1 MIYKNQ
7 IVKRILAVL
16 LCVFFIFFE
25 TAPFVVAA
33 ETVISGVDP
42 IQQGGKNVY
51 NVDATS
57 VSGNTG
63 FRQYDKF
70 ELYNSDIVNLLF
82 RKGDKDFSNF
92 VNLVNNQVIINSL
105 VNTMRGNNF
114 FNGHAIFVSP
124 KGIVIGASGVLN
136 VGSLSLLTPSQSQF
150 DEFKNKYDANT
161 LANYEIGKEGYNNL
175 IKDSI
180 GNITVN
186 GKIISRG
193 EVNLYGKNIKLE
205 GQNNSHAGIVSGWN
219 DTNTTFTDYDTA
231 KNLFDSLVNHNIT
244 DATKF
249 DLQNGK
255 IVLSANNYSS
265 ANINIIN
272 SDLVASKKIDI
283 KSNVKYSEQES
294 KDLVKSEINIANS
307 KISSGDVDILASA
320 TNEKIS

>member
-7 IVKRILAVL
+7 IVKRIFAVL

-25 TAPFVVAA
+25 TAPLMMAA
-33 ETVISGVDP
+33 DTVISGVTP
-42 IQQGGKNVY
+42 TQQGGKNVY

-63 FRQYDKF
+63 FRQYDRF
-70 ELYNSDIVNLLF
+70 ELYNGDIVNLLF

-124 KGIVIGASGVLN
+124 GGVVIGASGVLN
-136 VGSLSLLTPSQSQF
+136 VGALSLITPTQSQY
-150 DEFKNKYDANT
+150 NSYLNGVNSDAVS
-161 LANYEIGKEGYNNL
+161 NYVFGSDAYKNL
-175 IKDSI
+175 INSSAGEIK
-180 GNITVN
+180 VN
-186 GKIISRG
+186 GKILSRG
-193 EVNLYGKNIKLE
+193 EVNLYGKNIKVE

-219 DTNTTFTDYDTA
+219 DTNTTFTDYDAA
-231 KNLFDSLVNHNIT
+231 KNIFDSLVNHNIT

-283 KSNVKYSEQES
+283 KSRAFIQAFSNR
-294 KDLVKSEINIANS
+294 
-307 KISSGDVDILASA
+307 ILWE
-320 TNEKIS
+320 T